1 MKLHTKWILI
11 TILSVVILSPD
22 SLLVRL
28 ADSNS
33 WTLVFWRGIGFG
45 IGVLLYLITVNSK
58 GLVSDFSRIGHVGL
72 FVALFFGI
80 NSVTFVLALEYTTI
94 ANTLII
100 ISSAPIIT
108 AILGWFVL
116 GERVSMPT
124 IIAML
129 IVLLGIYL
137 VMYENFGS
145 LNIKGDLL
153 ALSTAIFMSI
163 SFILIRKYKSVSM
176 VPAMSIGG
184 FLSAILAFQFAPS
197 LIVSSGAF
205 WYVVAMCGVV
215 TVSFTLITIAP
226 RYIPAAEVGMIMPL
240 ETVLASL
247 LAWLIINE
255 EPSSNAIIGGAVVI
269 LTLIVH
275 SWYSAKSKR

>member
-1 MKLHTKWILI
+1 
-11 TILSVVILSPD
+11 
-22 SLLVRL
+22 VRL

-45 IGVLLYLITVNSK
+45 TGVLLYLLAKNRASVVK
-58 GLVSDFSRIGHVGL
+58 DFANIGYGGL
-72 FVALFFGI
+72 FIAFFFGI
-80 NSVTFVLALEYTTI
+80 NSVTFVLALEFTSI

-108 AILGWFVL
+108 AIIAWSVL
-116 GERVSMPT
+116 GERVKLPT
-124 IIAML
+124 MIAML
-129 IVLLGIYL
+129 VVFFGIYL

-163 SFILIRKYKSVSM
+163 SFILIRKYKAVSM
-176 VPAMSIGG
+176 VPAMSVGG
-184 FLSAILAFQFAPS
+184 FISSLLAVQFAPS
-197 LIVSSGAF
+197 LFVAAESV
-205 WYVVAMCGVV
+205 WYVIAMCVVV

-226 RYIPAAEVGMIMPL
+226 RYVPAAEVGMIMPL

-247 LAWLIINE
+247 FAWIIISE
-255 EPSSNAIIGGAVVI
+255 EPSSNAIVGGVVVI
-269 LTLIVH
+269 LTLTIH
-275 SWYSAKSKR
+275 SWYSAKE

>member
-45 IGVLLYLITVNSK
+45 MGVLLYLIAVNRK
-58 GLVSDFSRIGHVGL
+58 GLVSDFSRIGYVGL

-80 NSVTFVLALEYTTI
+80 NSVTFVLALEFTTI

-116 GERVSMPT
+116 GEKVTIPT

-163 SFILIRKYKSVSM
+163 SFVLIRKYKSVSM
-176 VPAMSIGG
+176 VPAMSVGG
-184 FLSAILAFQFAPS
+184 FISSLLAVQFAPS
-197 LIVSSGAF
+197 LFVAAESV
-205 WYVVAMCGVV
+205 WYVIAMCVVV

-226 RYIPAAEVGMIMPL
+226 RYVPAAEVGMIMPL

-247 LAWLIINE
+247 FAWIIISE
-255 EPSSNAIIGGAVVI
+255 EPSSNAIVGGVVVI
-269 LTLIVH
+269 LTLTIH
-275 SWYSAKSKR
+275 SWYSAKE